1 MLKLRYSIYKFNND
15 GDIIY
20 VNDSPPLKK
29 IFLPVT
35 YDTVSDVAAA
45 TIKASNKRLDNIL
58 KAIVEETDDKEA
70 IQNLINKTLE
80 NYTIELS
87 ARIEKHFQN
96 YLSQQMPI
104 DQIPDFE
111 CLDGFYIH
119 IFCIHFYAIYE
130 SSYPV
135 Q

>member
-1 MLKLRYSIYKFNND
+1 MLKLRYSIYKLNNG
-15 GDIIY
+15 GDIICER
-20 VNDSPPLKK
+20 NFPLKK
-29 IFLPVT
+29 IFLSQT
-35 YDTVSDVAAA
+35 YETISDVAAAA

-58 KAIVEETDDKEA
+58 KAMVETTDDKET
-70 IQNLINKTLE
+70 ISNLINKTLE

-87 ARIEKHFQN
+87 ARIEKHFQT

-104 DQIPDFE
+104 DHIPDFK

-119 IFCIHFYAIYE
+119 IYVIYE
-130 SSYPV
+130 NPYTT